1 MMKTTNTLTVR
12 PSLMGEL
19 DALLEIVEHGRAALA
34 AAGVPQWNDGYPT
47 RESIAAD
54 IERGVS
60 YTVLNGATPIATG
73 VYLLDGEPDYDKI
86 EDGAWL
92 QDGKY
97 IAVHRVA
104 THKDAKRTGAASR
117 LIEEAARIAREQGFA
132 AVRIDTHRKN
142 LVMQSFLAKNG
153 FVRCGV
159 IHLRRTGAERIAFEK
174 LLGK

>member
-1 MMKTTNTLTVR
+1 MNINTNTLTVR
-12 PSLMGEL
+12 PSRPEEL

-60 YTVLNGATPIATG
+60 YTVSDGIRPIATA
-73 VYLLDGEPDYDKI
+73 VYLLDGEPDYDRI

-92 QDGKY
+92 TNGAY

-104 THKDAKRTGAASR
+104 THRDARRSGAASR
-117 LIEEAARIAREQGFA
+117 LIREAERIAHEAGFA
-132 AVRIDTHRKN
+132 SVRIDTHRKN
-142 LVMQSFLAKNG
+142 LVMQSFLEKNG
-153 FVRCGV
+153 FTRCGV

-174 LLGK
+174 LLDR